1 MIEKIFTS
9 QQSMDHLDYAITC
22 GFGFEKFIY
31 GKGMYGNRVSLVRP
45 KDPKKLYTQESDYK
59 NSDFH
64 AIEGIKSLEL
74 SQTILIIRQK
84 LEAFFTDKECMRD
97 FLSNFKSDFISTEDE
112 ERVLDKWYNNVSKK
126 LLANKMTDFK
136 RLNNFVLGHIV
147 LNLPISIQLKIA
159 DFRQNQLLDLLTQD
173 IITAEFAKSRLDL
186 LPKSK
191 EKLVDL
197 KQKLMTQR
205 SIAEARKREEAES
218 LVAKYHGSTEK
229 APEKTTA

>member
-1 MIEKIFTS
+1 MIKKIFTS
-9 QQSMDHLDYAITC
+9 PQSMDHLDYAITC

-31 GKGMYGNRVSLVRP
+31 GKGMYGNRVSLIRP
-45 KDPKKLYTQESDYK
+45 KDPKKLYTQESDFK

-64 AIEGIKSLEL
+64 AIEGIKPLDL
-74 SQTILIIRQK
+74 AQTILITRQK

-97 FLSNFKSDFISTEDE
+97 FLSNFNKDFISQDDKEQ
-112 ERVLDKWYNNVSKK
+112 VLDKWYNNVSKK
-126 LLANKMTDFK
+126 LLANKMIDFK

-147 LNLPISIQLKIA
+147 LSMPISVQLKIA
-159 DFRQNQLLDLLTQD
+159 DFRQTQLLDLLTQD

-205 SIAEARKREEAES
+205 SMAEAHRREEAES
-218 LVAKYHGSTEK
+218 LVNKYHGVTS
-229 APEKTTA
+229 APEKAAA